1 MLQQITKENFG
12 QMLGQFSTSE
22 LEGLTEKFPYFQQAH
37 LLLAKK
43 YQEEKDHRFD
53 QQLQLAALYTAD
65 RVLLHEIFSEPES
78 VSVLNTEVVEEENI
92 SPTTEVVIE
101 ESEPST
107 YIETTQVEAE
117 REVEVV
123 TNETAPTVET
133 IAEEII
139 MNEIALAEEQL
150 ETETSNSEESKTSN
164 DKRQT
169 ANTEPQTQVPHSF
182 DEWLKVFGQ
191 IKDQQTASAS
201 KSDEQKDKELDRLIM
216 ENTPVL
222 HLEEEQQGEE
232 THYSRSLERFIEQ
245 QIEKHKHPEPVA
257 PIDENEIAPELITET
272 MAKVYEMQKKYA
284 RAIRAYELLSLKIP
298 EKSALFAARIN
309 YIKNIA

>member
-1 MLQQITKENFG
+1 
-12 QMLGQFSTSE
+12 MLGQFSTSE

-43 YQEEKDHRFD
+43 YQEEKDYRFD

-65 RVLLHEIFSEPES
+65 RVLLHEIFQETEL
-78 VSVLNTEVVEEENI
+78 VSTLNTQVVEGETI
-92 SPTTEVVIE
+92 SATTEVVIE
-101 ESEPST
+101 EGEISPNL
-107 YIETTQVEAE
+107 ETIQIEAE
-117 REVEVV
+117 PEAEVV
-123 TNETAPTVET
+123 INDTAAPTVQT

-139 MNEIALAEEQL
+139 SDEIALTDGEL
-150 ETETSNSEESKTSN
+150 EAETSNSEESKTSN

-169 ANTEPQTQVPHSF
+169 TNVEPQTQLPHSF

-191 IKDQQTASAS
+191 IKEQQTASAS

-232 THYSRSLERFIEQ
+232 MHYSRSLERFIEQ